1 MNVRGL
7 KKRWS
12 EIESRPGAWCSERK
26 DWRGRTISG
35 DTEQRAGAGGWIAEA
50 PPALCA
56 GPVLDRP
63 LRRVSILFEGSTL
76 LRWGLPMPPEDSSC
90 LLAVYHSYGRTTI

>member
-1 MNVRGL
+1 VNERIGEKVLHFRRHRTEG
-7 KKRWS
+7 WS
-12 EIESRPGAWCSERK
+12 
-26 DWRGRTISG
+26 GRS
-35 DTEQRAGAGGWIAEA
+35 IAEA
-50 PPALCA
+50 PPALSA

-90 LLAVYHSYGRTTI
+90 LLAVYHSYGKTTI